1 MDDTT
6 SEEHQRGLVS
16 LGRRLEVKGLWFG
29 PRFYFASSGILVAIP
44 PTPREPAPPQSPRDG
59 GPLEYGSEHIQVL
72 GRAVFLY
79 HSGESWEARVTRHGG
94 EHWARR
100 ADTLDEL
107 EEVALEALGT
117 DAVPP
122 SPRWFSV

>member
-1 MDDTT
+1 MELT
-6 SEEHQRGLVS
+6 SEERQRRLEE
-16 LGRRLEVKGLWFG
+16 LGRRLEAKGFWFK
-29 PRFYFASSGILVAIP
+29 PRFYFASYGILAGIP
-44 PTPREPAPPQSPRDG
+44 PVSAPPAPRGSG
-59 GPLEYGSEHIQVL
+59 AAEYASEHIQVI

-79 HSGESWEARVTRHGG
+79 HSGESWEARIARHGG

-100 ADTLDEL
+100 TDTLDAL

-122 SPRWFSV
+122 SPRWVNV